1 MIVITIELWP
11 GGDSSKA
18 RILGRGSIANTGGS
32 NEVGSYRAFFH
43 STGPGGP
50 KTRYASVGRFRR
62 LKKDSWELLYLALK
76 KVFGK
81 KNA

>member
-1 MIVITIELWP
+1 MLVITIEIWP

-18 RILGRGSIANTGGS
+18 RILGRGSIANTGLGS
-32 NEVGSYRAFFH
+32 NEVSSYRAFFH
-43 STGPGGP
+43 STGPGDP

-76 KVFGK
+76 KVFGGK
-81 KNA
+81 K